1 MIPVYVAEV
10 GDAEER
16 GVGRLERDG
25 KRFQDQINF
34 YLSGNPW

>member
-1 MIPVYVAEV
+1 MIPVYVTEV

-16 GVGRLERDG
+16 GVGRLERDEE
-25 KRFQDQINF
+25 RFQGQINF